1 MAKLHYN
8 IIEILLMEERK
19 LKSKE
24 YETQK
29 EKVLNNPRYANKQS
43 PTTKKSKHK
52 HEYIEVLLLLKRQN
66 PIYSNEVEEKAYRT
80 RVCAHCGKIQG
91 IDLMEAM
98 HSNNGRFYIALDRP
112 TMLERY
118 PNHLKFDLGDHVY
131 KKYYD
136 LDRQGVID
144 IRTMYKEQV
153 KAFLPGDY
161 IVADS
166 DIDDG
171 LLNNIQPEEMA
182 NKITTRNNC
191 VS

>member
-1 MAKLHYN
+1 M
-8 IIEILLMEERK
+8 
-19 LKSKE
+19 KSKE
-24 YETQK
+24 FDAQK
-29 EKVLNNPRYANKQS
+29 DKKLNNPRHAVKQANK
-43 PTTKKSKHK
+43 PAKSKHK

-112 TMLERY
+112 TMIERY
-118 PNHLKFDLGDHVY
+118 PNHLRFDLGDHVY
-131 KKYYD
+131 RKWYD
-136 LDRQGVID
+136 LDRQGFID
-144 IRTMYKEQV
+144 IRTMYREQV
-153 KAFLPGDY
+153 KTFLPGDY
-161 IVADS
+161 DITDS

-182 NKITTRNNC
+182 NTITRRNSC
-191 VS
+191 VINNKN

>member
-1 MAKLHYN
+1 M
-8 IIEILLMEERK
+8 
-19 LKSKE
+19 KSKE
-24 YETQK
+24 FELQK
-29 EKVLNNPRYANKQS
+29 DKKLNNPRHAVKQS
-43 PTTKKSKHK
+43 NTPAKSKHK
-52 HEYIEVLLLLKRQN
+52 HVYIEVLVLLKRQN
-66 PIYSNEVEEKAYRT
+66 PIYSNQIEDKAYRT

-91 IDLMEAM
+91 LNLLEELKN
-98 HSNNGRFYIALDRP
+98 HGGFYISLDRSD
-112 TMLERY
+112 MLERY

-136 LDRQGVID
+136 LDRQGIID

-153 KAFLPGDY
+153 KSFLPGDY

-182 NKITTRNNC
+182 NTITTRNSC
-191 VS
+191 VVNNKN

>member
-1 MAKLHYN
+1 
-8 IIEILLMEERK
+8 MEERK

-24 YETQK
+24 FEAQK
-29 EKVLNNPRYANKQS
+29 DKKLNNPRHANKTNVR
-43 PTTKKSKHK
+43 PAKSNHK

-80 RVCAHCGKIQG
+80 RVCAYCGKIQG

-112 TMLERY
+112 TMIERY
-118 PNHLKFDLGDHVY
+118 PNHLRFDLGDHVY
-131 KKYYD
+131 RKWYD
-136 LDRQGVID
+136 LDRQGFID
-144 IRTMYKEQV
+144 IRTIYREQV

-161 IVADS
+161 IIADS

-182 NKITTRNNC
+182 NTITTRNDC
-191 VS
+191 VINNKNQEGENKDA